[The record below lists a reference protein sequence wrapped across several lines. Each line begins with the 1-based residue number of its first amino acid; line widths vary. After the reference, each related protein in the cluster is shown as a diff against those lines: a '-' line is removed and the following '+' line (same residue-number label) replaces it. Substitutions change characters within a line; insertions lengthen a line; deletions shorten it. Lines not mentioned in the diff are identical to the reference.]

1 MSLISKATIQE
12 VNDKLDAIS
21 VVEEY
26 VRLEKK
32 GGRYWGCCPFHN
44 EKTPSFTVDPDKK
57 MYHCFG
63 CGQGGGII
71 NFIMEMD
78 KLSFPEAIETL
89 AKKMGIEIIRESG
102 GVEVRDPEQNTRREE
117 LAELYRRV
125 TVTFHHFLMEKP
137 EGSVAKRYII
147 SRGIDQEMIDRFRL
161 GFAPADRGWL
171 FNFLSKKGY
180 SPPFLAA
187 SGLFSDKYP
196 RSSFFSNRLMFPI
209 ADRQGKTVAF
219 GGRILEG
226 DKPAQLPPAGP
237 KYINS
242 RESDIY
248 KKGQTLF
255 AIDLALPEIRR
266 TKEVYL
272 AEGYMDVI
280 SLHQAGIT
288 NAVAPLGTA
297 FTDDQARLLR
307 RWAEKINLVFDS
319 DSAGQTAAVKAI
331 ITCRRNGLAA
341 AVVVPAE
348 GGGGPKTAPDA
359 ISGPPG
365 AISGVDAGPDLSNLK
380 DPADILLYLGPEAL
394 QKRMKCFINDF
405 EYLVFRSKFLY
416 DVSGSEGKARA
427 VAFLF
432 PYIETLDSDVS
443 RDACIA
449 SVADAFGSDRA
460 AVLNDYKR
468 RHTGG
473 MDGGGK
479 SYPPGGMRDRTGS
492 REGGSFGN
500 GEGGTQPERPIR
512 MNDELILLTVVLVNF
527 HLYPSFRNAISI
539 KEIEDPAAKELFIA
553 MEESYIHEESGIDD
567 LLSRISS
574 PALRNYVVEKGTAG
588 EFSGSPRQQQEQ
600 LEQLIKDGIK
610 KVKHKR
616 LRQRL
621 SEITAELHNLE
632 HDPSPKEDGFRKD
645 SRLEE
650 LIVEK
655 MHIDAELHR

>member
-1 MSLISKATIQE
+1 MSLIAKATIQE
-12 VNDKLDAIS
+12 VNDKLDAVA

-102 GVEVRDPEQNTRREE
+102 GVEVRDPEQNTRKEE

-125 TVTFHHFLMEKP
+125 TVTFHHFLMENP
-137 EGSVAKRYII
+137 QGSAAKRYII
-147 SRGIDQEMIDRFRL
+147 SRGITQEMIDKFRL
-161 GFAPADRGWL
+161 GFAPADRLWL
-171 FNFLSKKGY
+171 FNFLSQKGY
-180 SPPFLAA
+180 SPQFLAG

-209 ADRQGKTVAF
+209 SDRQGKTVAF
-219 GGRILEG
+219 GGRILEEE
-226 DKPAQLPPAGP
+226 GP

-255 AIDLALPEIRR
+255 AVDLALPEIRR

-280 SLHQAGIT
+280 ALHQAGIT

-297 FTDDQARLLR
+297 FTDDQAKLLR

-319 DSAGQTAAVKAI
+319 DNAGQTAAVKAV
-331 ITCRRNGLAA
+331 ITCRRNGLVGG
-341 AVVVPAE
+341 VVVPAE
-348 GGGGPKTAPDA
+348 RGTGENAPEMAGG
-359 ISGPPG
+359 
-365 AISGVDAGPDLSNLK
+365 AGPDLSNLK

-394 QKRMKCFINDF
+394 QKRMKCIILDF
-405 EYLVFRSKFLY
+405 EYLVSRSRFLY
-416 DVSGSEGKARA
+416 DVSGSEGKAKA

-443 RDACIA
+443 RDTCIA
-449 SVADAFGSDRA
+449 SVADAFGIDRA
-460 AVLNDYKR
+460 AVLNDYVR
-468 RHTGG
+468 RHRGE
-473 MDGGGK
+473 K
-479 SYPPGGMRDRTGS
+479 SYPERGNSQGGDLT
-492 REGGSFGN
+492 
-500 GEGGTQPERPIR
+500 ERPIR
-512 MNDELILLTVVLVNF
+512 MNDELRLLTAVLVNY
-527 HLYPSFRNAISI
+527 HLYPTFRNAVSM
-539 KEIEDPAAKELFIA
+539 KEIEDQAAKELFIA
-553 MEESYIHEESGIDD
+553 MEECYIHEEIGIDD
-567 LLSRISS
+567 LLSRIPSE
-574 PALRNYVVEKGTAG
+574 ALRKYAAERGTTG
-588 EFSGSPRQQQEQ
+588 EFSFSPGQ
-600 LEQLIKDGIK
+600 LEQFIKDGIR
-610 KVKHKR
+610 KVKQKK
-616 LRQRL
+616 LQQRL
-621 SEITAELHNLE
+621 SEITAEQYNLE
-632 HDPSPKEDGFRKD
+632 HGHFAKGDGFRKD

-650 LIVEK
+650 LSVEM
-655 MHIDAELHR
+655 MHINAELHR